1 MTYTLVIVES
11 PAKCKK
17 IEQYLG
23 PGYKCVASFGHIR
36 ELNGL
41 KSIDISNNFSPKYN
55 LIKSK
60 IQQISKIK
68 KLIQGSN
75 DVLLATDDDREGE
88 SIAWHICETFKLNAF
103 TTKRILFN
111 EITKNALTQA
121 VRNPTKINMDTVY
134 AQQARQ
140 VLDLLVGYKIS
151 PILWKFI
158 KQEGPNP
165 LSAGRCQ
172 TPALKLVFENQ
183 QEINYSTPKTVYN
196 TTGYFTKLILNFSLD
211 RDFEDINIV
220 ESFLEES
227 VNFDHIYSPNEPKNT
242 IKTPPVPFTTSSIQQ
257 AISNDFHISPKE
269 TMIILQKLYEDGY
282 ITYMRT
288 DSKTYSAEF
297 IEKAKSYIHEQF
309 GDEYIHENINRLC
322 NNQNQNGERKEELK
336 DTSKSKTKTSEKSKN
351 NKKDDKIKP
360 QEAHEAIRPTDIVL
374 EELPNNYETK
384 ERKIYK
390 LIWRHT
396 LETCMSPATYKSITA
411 NITAPFNNVYKH
423 TTEQN
428 IFPGWK
434 IVSGYEDNSKSFT
447 YLQSLKTGSIIE
459 YKKITSVVSIKD
471 MKSHY
476 SEARLVQLLEEKG
489 IGRPSTYS
497 SLIDKIQQRGYVS
510 KQNVEGK
517 KIKCIDFELIDDEL
531 SEKETEKVFGNEKN
545 KLVITPIGNDVC
557 EFLYKFYNDLF
568 KYDYTKYMEDV
579 LDIIANG
586 DKTWYD
592 LCNECNTQI
601 DNLTEII
608 REISNESIQNNSDNE
623 NVNETNDKST
633 LLTKLKSKPRSK
645 STNRQLGKYNNED
658 LFLKKG
664 KYGLYVVWGSNKKS
678 ITEIKKGEDDITL
691 EDVISIL
698 DRPFLDKYIE
708 NKNNTER
715 DYNNVNNISTSQ
727 TSEESNNNKMIRH
740 LNNELSIRNS
750 KYGDY
755 IFYKTKSMIKP
766 KFLKL
771 KGYQGDYK
779 NDSIENVI
787 NWIKQT
793 YNL

>member
-60 IQQISKIK
+60 IQQISKMK

-111 EITKNALTQA
+111 EITKTALTNA

-140 VLDLLVGYKIS
+140 VLDVLVGYKIS
-151 PILWKFI
+151 PMLWKFI

-172 TPALKLVFENQ
+172 TPALKIVFENQ
-183 QEINYSTPKTVYN
+183 QEINNSIPKTIYN
-196 TTGYFTKLILNFSLD
+196 TIGYFTKLILNFSLEKD
-211 RDFEDINIV
+211 LEDIKMV

-227 VNFDHIYSPNEPKNT
+227 VNFEHIYTCNDPKNS
-242 IKTPPVPFTTSSIQQ
+242 IKNPPTPFTTSSIQQ

-269 TMIILQKLYEDGY
+269 TMSILQKLYEDGH

-288 DSKTYSAEF
+288 DSKTYSVEF
-297 IEKAKSYIHEQF
+297 IEKTKQYINEQF
-309 GDEYIHENINRLC
+309 GESYIHENINRLC
-322 NNQNQNGERKEELK
+322 NSQSQNNIQEIKCEDEIK
-336 DTSKSKTKTSEKSKN
+336 VSEKSKKDG
-351 NKKDDKIKP
+351 KKNDKVKP

-374 EELPNNYETK
+374 DELPNNYDNK
-384 ERKIYK
+384 EKKIYK

-396 LETCMSPATYKSITA
+396 LESCMSQATYKSITA
-411 NITAPFNNVYKH
+411 NITAPFGNLYKH

-447 YLQSLKTGSIIE
+447 YLQSLKNGSPIE

-531 SEKETEKVFGNEKN
+531 SEKETERVFGNEKN
-545 KLVITPIGNDVC
+545 KLVITSIGNDVC

-586 DKTWYD
+586 DKTWYE
-592 LCNECNTQI
+592 LCNECNDQVESLTQI
-601 DNLTEII
+601 IKNK
-608 REISNESIQNNSDNE
+608 NSELNE
-623 NVNETNDKST
+623 NNEDSGSN
-633 LLTKLKSKPRSK
+633 LLKKLKSTPRPKP
-645 STNRQLGKYNNED
+645 TNRKLGKYNNED

-664 KYGLYVVWGSNKKS
+664 KYGLYVVWGENKKS
-678 ITEIKKGEDDITL
+678 VNEIKKGEDDITL

-698 DRPFLDKYIE
+698 DRPFLDTYIQ
-708 NKNNTER
+708 NKNNTQR
-715 DYNNVNNISTSQ
+715 DYGNIASSYNSSNIKNNDD
-727 TSEESNNNKMIRH
+727 SNNTNKMIRH
-740 LNNELSIRNS
+740 LNNEISIRNS

-755 IFYKTKSMIKP
+755 IFYKTKAMLKP

-787 NWIKQT
+787 NWIQQT
-793 YNL
+793 HNL

>member
-41 KSIDISNNFSPKYN
+41 KSIDISNNFSQKYN

-60 IQQISKIK
+60 VQQISKMK
-68 KLIQGSN
+68 KLIQGSS

-88 SIAWHICETFKLNAF
+88 SIAWHICETFKLNVL

-111 EITKNALTQA
+111 EITKTALTNS
-121 VRNPTKINMDTVY
+121 VRNPTKVNMDVVY

-140 VLDLLVGYKIS
+140 VLDVLVGYKIT

-158 KQEGPNP
+158 KQEGPTP

-172 TPALKLVFENQ
+172 TPALKLVFDNQ
-183 QEINYSTPKTVYN
+183 QEITNSITKTIYN

-211 RDFEDINIV
+211 KDYEEREMV

-227 VNFDHIYSPNEPKNT
+227 VNFKHIYNCNDPKNAT
-242 IKTPPVPFTTSSIQQ
+242 KNPPTPFTTSSIQQ
-257 AISNDFHISPKE
+257 AISNYFHISPKE
-269 TMIILQKLYEDGY
+269 TMIILQKLYEDGH

-288 DSKTYSAEF
+288 DSKTYSIEF
-297 IEKAKSYIHEQF
+297 IEKAKSYINEQF
-309 GDEYIHENINRLC
+309 GELYVHYNIDRLS
-322 NNQNQNGERKEELK
+322 NTNTIQEDNVNKLK
-336 DTSKSKTKTSEKSKN
+336 NEKKV
-351 NKKDDKIKP
+351 KP
-360 QEAHEAIRPTDIVL
+360 QEAHEAIRPTDIIL
-374 EELPNNYETK
+374 HELSDNYDNK

-390 LIWRHT
+390 LIWKNT
-396 LETCMSPATYKSITA
+396 LESCMSPATYKTISV
-411 NITAPFNNVYKH
+411 NITAPFDNLYKH

-434 IVSGYEDNSKSFT
+434 IVSGYEDTSKTFI
-447 YLQSLKTGSIIE
+447 YLQSLKNGCVIE

-497 SLIDKIQQRGYVS
+497 SLIDKIQKRGYVN
-510 KQNVEGK
+510 KQSIEGK
-517 KIKCIDFELIDDEL
+517 KIKCIDFELINDEL
-531 SEKETEKVFGNEKN
+531 NEKESERVFGNEKN
-545 KLVITPIGNDVC
+545 KLVITPIGIDVC

-568 KYDYTKYMEDV
+568 KFDYTKYMEDV
-579 LDIIANG
+579 LDVIANG
-586 DKTWYD
+586 DKIWHE
-592 LCNECNTQI
+592 LCKECNYQVDSLTQI
-601 DNLTEII
+601 I
-608 REISNESIQNNSDNE
+608 RNKNNEQNE
-623 NVNETNDKST
+623 NSEDSDSN
-633 LLTKLKSKPRSK
+633 LLKKLKSKSK
-645 STNRQLGKYNNED
+645 PTPTNRKLGKYNNED
-658 LFLKKG
+658 LILKRG
-664 KYGLYVVWGSNKKS
+664 KYGLYVVWGDNKKS
-678 ITEIKKGEDDITL
+678 INEIKINEEDITL
-691 EDVISIL
+691 EDVVPIL
-698 DRPFLDKYIE
+698 NRPILDKYIE
-708 NKNNTER
+708 NKYNTDRDEYKGSQSSNKSTNEQDSNNNT
-715 DYNNVNNISTSQ
+715 
-727 TSEESNNNKMIRH
+727 NKMIRH

-755 IFYKTKSMIKP
+755 IFYKTKAMLKP

-771 KGYQGDYK
+771 KGYSGDYK
-779 NDSIENVI
+779 NDSIENVM
-787 NWIKQT
+787 NWINST

>member
-41 KSIDISNNFSPKYN
+41 KSIDISSNFSPKYN
-55 LIKSK
+55 LIKTK

-68 KLIQGSN
+68 KLVQGSN
-75 DVLLATDDDREGE
+75 EVLLATDDDREGE
-88 SIAWHICETFKLNAF
+88 SIAWHICETFKLNPL

-111 EITKNALTQA
+111 EITKTALTNA

-140 VLDLLVGYKIS
+140 ILDLLVGYKIS
-151 PILWKFI
+151 PMLWKFI
-158 KQEGPNP
+158 KQDGPNP

-183 QEINYSTPKTVYN
+183 QEINNSVPKTIYN
-196 TTGYFTKLILNFSLD
+196 TTGYFTKLVLNFSLD
-211 RDFEDINIV
+211 KDFEDVKMV

-227 VNFDHIYSPNEPKNT
+227 VNFDHIYTLNEPKNT
-242 IKTPPVPFTTSSIQQ
+242 IKNPPTPFTTSSIQQ

-288 DSKTYSAEF
+288 DSKTYSSEF

-309 GDEYIHENINRLC
+309 GEEYIHENINRLC
-322 NNQNQNGERKEELK
+322 NNQNQNEDKKEEELN
-336 DTSKSKTKTSEKSKN
+336 DSSKSKTKSKTSEKSK
-351 NKKDDKIKP
+351 KKDDKVKP
-360 QEAHEAIRPTDIVL
+360 QEAHEAIRPTDIL
-374 EELPNNYETK
+374 LDELPNSYDNK

-396 LETCMSPATYKSITA
+396 LESCMSPATYKSITA
-411 NITAPFNNVYKH
+411 NISAPFNNNYKH
-423 TTEQN
+423 INEKN

-447 YLQSLKTGSIIE
+447 YLQSLKNGSIIE

-531 SEKETEKVFGNEKN
+531 SEKESERVFGNEKN
-545 KLVITPIGNDVC
+545 KLVLTPIGSDVC
-557 EFLYKFYNDLF
+557 EFLYKFYDDLF

-586 DKTWYD
+586 DKIWHE
-592 LCNECNTQI
+592 LCNECNEQI
-601 DNLTEII
+601 DHLSKNI
-608 REISNESIQNNSDNE
+608 REISESSQNE
-623 NVNETNDKST
+623 NPTENKEEIT
-633 LLTKLKSKPRSK
+633 LLQNLKSRSISRPKP
-645 STNRQLGKYNNED
+645 TNKKLGKYNNED
-658 LFLKKG
+658 LILKKG
-664 KYGLYVVWGSNKKS
+664 KYGLYVVWGENKKS
-678 ITEIKKGEDDITL
+678 VNEIKKSEEDITL

-708 NKNNTER
+708 NKNNAER
-715 DYNNVNNISTSQ
+715 DYANNNHNSIPKNN
-727 TSEESNNNKMIRH
+727 EESNNANKMIRY

-755 IFYKTKSMIKP
+755 IFYKTKAMLKP

-771 KGYQGDYK
+771 KGYSGDYK
-779 NDSIENVI
+779 NDSLETII